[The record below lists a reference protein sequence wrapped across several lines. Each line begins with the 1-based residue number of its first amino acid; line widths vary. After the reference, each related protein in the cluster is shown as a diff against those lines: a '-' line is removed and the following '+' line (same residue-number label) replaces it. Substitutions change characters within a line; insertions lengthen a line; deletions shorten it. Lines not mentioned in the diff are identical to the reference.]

1 MKKRTIMYLGVFSLA
16 LFLAA
21 CNGNNNTG
29 KGTDTASKNAGAGS
43 SENSINIIGKT
54 GTVTFPQFSVDETFV
69 SDSILHWKIVDEK
82 GSVTEGDEKV
92 RFKKINE
99 SQYFVNWIEKTGL
112 TVSQILDS
120 NKGTATAFV
129 SRADEKSDRGKR
141 SANFLEGSFKL
152 KD

>member
-1 MKKRTIMYLGVFSLA
+1 MKKTIITYSGVLA
-16 LFLAA
+16 IAIFLAA
-21 CNGNNNTG
+21 CNGNNKTG
-29 KGTDTASKNAGAGS
+29 NGSDTTTKSTVAASH
-43 SENSINIIGKT
+43 ENSINIIGKT

-69 SDSILHWKIVDEK
+69 SDTTLHWKIVDEK
-82 GSVTEGDEKV
+82 GGVTEGDEKV
-92 RFKKINE
+92 SFKKINDN
-99 SQYFVNWIEKTGL
+99 QYFVNWIEKTGL